1 MSNPQWIVI
10 MGEFVTFGPLLH
22 WSNLASNHTFEG
34 LLIDGMVEL
43 NIYNMGKDYHYSSC
57 NI

>member
-1 MSNPQWIVI
+1 